1 MKRLFFDIETLANPE
16 NCALMPEPVVDAPA
30 NYKDPEKITAYV
42 AEKTAAAKAAALE
55 KAALDPDYG
64 KILSIGLY
72 AFSDDPV
79 RFRLFFPRVPEN
91 PQPHE
96 AILRECGNWDAL
108 GCGSKNARETAL
120 ATTSSASTCL
130 TSCAARWH

>member
-64 KILSIGLY
+64 KILSIGY
-72 AFSDDPV
+72 AFSDDPDQV
-79 RFRLFFPRVPEN
+79 SVYFSRAIPITLSHMRRFARV
-91 PQPHE
+91 
-96 AILRECGNWDAL
+96 W
-108 GCGSKNARETAL
+108 
-120 ATTSSASTCL
+120 
-130 TSCAARWH
+130 